1 MKNSPSKPWYKRWTA
16 WAIIIVALGIFG
28 NLLPD
33 QSADKAEPAAKSEVP
48 RYTQTKS
55 AEELAADEANEKAA
69 AAAKA
74 NEVETEPVA
83 TKPADKKAE
92 KTTKPADP
100 PKPKTIQDVVTDVMG
115 KDAYVDMYT
124 EEGTIWL
131 TVKLLDN
138 WSAGWMLKGAY
149 MDTLDISEQV
159 VKHNLLNG
167 AKELDI
173 AFVTSFTD
181 AYGNSSDGTA
191 VEVTFS
197 ADTLA
202 KINFDTVLHENV
214 PTIADYYFEHPVF
227 KAK

>member
-1 MKNSPSKPWYKRWTA
+1 MIKPWYKRWRTWIYVFA
-16 WAIIIVALGIFG
+16 ALAIFG
-28 NLLPD
+28 LVMPD
-33 QSADKAEPAAKSEVP
+33 QSEESVGNKGQAAETAKEPETKSEKP
-48 RYTQTKS
+48 EESSETK
-55 AEELAADEANEKAA
+55 AVNTTAVTEK
-69 AAAKA
+69 K
-74 NEVETEPVA
+74 TE
-83 TKPADKKAE
+83 
-92 KTTKPADP
+92 KPADP
-100 PKPKTIQDVVTDVMG
+100 PKPKTLQDVVTDVMG

-124 EEGTIWL
+124 EDGTVWL

-181 AYGNSSDGTA
+181 SYGNSSDGTA
-191 VEVTFS
+191 VEITFS
-197 ADTLA
+197 VDTLS

-214 PTIADYYFEHPVF
+214 PVIADYYFEHPAF
-227 KAK
+227 QAE

>member
-1 MKNSPSKPWYKRWTA
+1 MKKPWYKRWTA

-33 QSADKAEPAAKSEVP
+33 RDAEPTAEPATTEETKSE
-48 RYTQTKS
+48 
-55 AEELAADEANEKAA
+55 AELAAEKANEEHT
-69 AAAKA
+69 AAKA
-74 NEVETEPVA
+74 AEVKTEPVS
-83 TKPADKKAE
+83 TKPSDKKEE
-92 KTTKPADP
+92 KPSKPADP

-124 EEGTIWL
+124 EDGTVWV

-191 VEVTFS
+191 VEVTFN

-214 PTIADYYFEHPVF
+214 PVIADYYFEHPAF
-227 KAK
+227 QAE